1 MESLKDYIHQIIIS
15 LMVLADFTKILY
27 IIKIKISSL
36 KDFFMININKI
47 MEEQFF
53 GMVIIMKALIKMV

>member
-36 KDFFMININKI
+36 KDFFMMNINKI